1 MRLAAMEA
9 PKYHIVAFDQEMQ
22 HFSHLVHT
30 GGYSYRFTSSNGGYT
45 PSGNET
51 VGCTVESSGE
61 PAQVAGG
68 LLNGLTISQLSQQ
81 ARGHK
86 HPSARSSIGSTP
98 FTCTCTHTHAQLSLL
113 RPLARSS
120 SVVTR
125 VSW

>member
-1 MRLAAMEA
+1 MRLAAKEA
-9 PKYHIVAFDQEMQ
+9 PEYHIVAFDQQLQ

-30 GGYSYRFTSSNGGYT
+30 GGDSYRFTSSKGGYT

-51 VGCTVESSGE
+51 IGCTVESSGE

-68 LLNGLTISQLSQQ
+68 LPLTASQLSQQ
-81 ARGHK
+81 VLAAK
-86 HPSARSSIGSTP
+86 TPTARSSIGSTP
-98 FTCTCTHTHAQLSLL
+98 FTCTCSSHTHAQLSLL

>member
-81 ARGHK
+81 ARGHTIPEK
-86 HPSARSSIGSTP
+86 SESYSHASRARPPARSS
-98 FTCTCTHTHAQLSLL
+98 A
-113 RPLARSS
+113 

-125 VSW
+125 ASWWWS